1 MQMFT
6 KDALGQHTTNQI
18 AKSLLHFHR
27 KEEVILMITTET
39 WWEEI
44 FSGPLSIG
52 LNEQK
57 MSQLEDESFLY
68 LNEQAATQL
77 TDEQPM

>member
-1 MQMFT
+1 
-6 KDALGQHTTNQI
+6 
-18 AKSLLHFHR
+18 
-27 KEEVILMITTET
+27 MITTET

-57 MSQLEDESFLY
+57 VKQLEDESFLY
-68 LNEQAATQL
+68 LNEFAATIHSE
-77 TDEQPM
+77 EQNT